1 MIVFNFGF
9 YFNDEDIFFFVYFD
23 YRRFILVIR
32 IYVGIYMVLMSIVYI
47 FLCLLKVLKSL
58 YSVMRFYLLYINY
71 LFYVG
76 MYVVVELIC

>member
-76 MYVVVELIC
+76 IYVVVELIC